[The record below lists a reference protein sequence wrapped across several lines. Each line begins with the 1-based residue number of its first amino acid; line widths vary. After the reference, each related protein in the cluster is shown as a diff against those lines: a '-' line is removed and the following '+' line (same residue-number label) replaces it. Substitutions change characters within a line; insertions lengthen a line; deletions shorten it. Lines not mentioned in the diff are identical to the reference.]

1 MDPGAVPGGST
12 NIRCVFLHKPYVGGA
27 EIGSTRVVKAK
38 FVSGMVPPLS
48 GFIIVANDNLQVAAN
63 DNGRLAI
70 AA

>member
-1 MDPGAVPGGST
+1 
-12 NIRCVFLHKPYVGGA
+12 
-27 EIGSTRVVKAK
+27 
-38 FVSGMVPPLS
+38 VSGMVPPLS